1 MQNQYIEYP
10 ILIIGTIII
19 TWIITYLLRKAL
31 DFFIQKNSEQLNMD
45 PTNFIFLKN
54 SISFLV
60 YGIGIF
66 WVFTKVPYFKTL
78 GTALFAS
85 AGVFAAILGFA
96 SQKAFA
102 NIIGGV
108 FILIFKPFRVGDIIE
123 IPSGL
128 KGSIE
133 EITLRHTVIKD
144 YESKRIVIPNSIISE
159 ETIINSSIKD
169 KKIRKYIDIGI
180 AYDADLELAESLIKE
195 ELINHPHYLD
205 TRNPKAIEDGEP
217 AVPMKVISLG
227 DFSVT
232 IRSFVWTEDIDKSI
246 ELQRDFYRSIKFSF
260 DKNGIEIPYPHR
272 TIVLKNNSKE
282 VIDEIKN

>member
-1 MQNQYIEYP
+1 MQYQYLEYP
-10 ILIIGTIII
+10 ILIIGTFII

-31 DFFIQKNSEQLNMD
+31 DFFIKRNSEQLNMD

-60 YGIGIF
+60 YGIGVF
-66 WVFTKVPYFKTL
+66 WIFTKVPYFKTL

-102 NIIGGV
+102 NIIGGI
-108 FILIFKPFRVGDIIE
+108 FILIFKPFRVGDVIE

-128 KGSIE
+128 KGVIE

-144 YESKRIVIPNSIISE
+144 YEAKRIVIPNSIISE

-169 KKIRKYIDIGI
+169 KRIRKYIDISI
-180 AYDADLELAESLIKE
+180 AYESDLELAENLILE
-195 ELINHPHYLD
+195 EIKNHPFYIY
-205 TRNPKAIEDGEP
+205 TRTAEEKESGLT

-227 DFSVT
+227 DFSIT
-232 IRSFVWTEDIDKSI
+232 IRSFVWTMDFDKSI
-246 ELQRDFYRSIKFSF
+246 DLQRDVFRSIKLVF

-272 TIVLKNNSKE
+272 TIVFKTSPKE
-282 VIDEIKN
+282 MLNEI